1 MVAVKGLIE
10 LLRTIK
16 KAETLVL
23 LGVSAFIGSYGT
35 GYWWRWR
42 ELNPRPQILCLRL
55 YMLIQINC
63 FNCLLP
69 DWQGRHPAIP

>member
-42 ELNPRPQILCLRL
+42 PLNWRKKSF
-55 YMLIQINC
+55 IN
-63 FNCLLP
+63 NE
-69 DWQGRHPAIP
+69 IKTSKK